1 MFALKIFLPIKISV
15 IWRYFLCFKRF
26 IFMYMCV
33 SVCLW
38 VCVHVFRCLQ
48 RSEEG
53 IRYPGSG
60 VTCSLSC
67 PPWLLAYKFIHCK
80 NKGCSQLLSHVSSPL
95 NTESQTL
102 NHRGSNMNSTLTTTL
117 SWIHIVFLSAKIYYL
132 NIKYLVYVWIGYMCV
147 MSLGIYNLGREIWY
161 KRN

>member
-1 MFALKIFLPIKISV
+1 
-15 IWRYFLCFKRF
+15 
-26 IFMYMCV
+26 MYMCV

-95 NTESQTL
+95 NIFSYVTESQRVKYEQYTYYYSQL
-102 NHRGSNMNSTLTTTL
+102 NSRCIFISQDLLLKYKILGVCVNWIYVCYVFRNIQLGQRNM
-117 SWIHIVFLSAKIYYL
+117 V
-132 NIKYLVYVWIGYMCV
+132 
-147 MSLGIYNLGREIWY
+147 
-161 KRN
+161 